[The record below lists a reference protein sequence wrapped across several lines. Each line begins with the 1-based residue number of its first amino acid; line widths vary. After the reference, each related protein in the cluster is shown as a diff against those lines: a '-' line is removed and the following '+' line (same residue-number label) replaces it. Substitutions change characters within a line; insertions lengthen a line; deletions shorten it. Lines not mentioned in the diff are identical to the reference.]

1 MIERPDDARKRLDLA
16 WNQIITECRQV
27 LGSELHYQAMVY
39 HALRTSGGVPVH
51 QIGMNVKQYIRTV
64 TSEVFSTLADRKHAD
79 FRQGFE
85 PIPDVLVFK
94 SDINSDWRRRNFENT
109 LKHMLLAIEIK
120 ASERSKSRLGA
131 AEIRTDILKL
141 DAHRQEVRELG
152 SDFIP
157 VMMVIDTAPLENER
171 MTDWSLSQSRDLA
184 KSVGVEFRYFSSE
197 RAIVDRNDS
206 SAL

>member
-1 MIERPDDARKRLDLA
+1 MIANSNEAYNCLEAA
-16 WNQIITECRQV
+16 WDQIVSECRQV

-39 HALRTSGGVPVH
+39 HALRTSGGVPV
-51 QIGMNVKQYIRTV
+51 QKIGMNVKQYIQTV
-64 TSEVFSTLADRKHAD
+64 ASEMFTKLADRKHVD

-85 PIPDVLVFK
+85 PIPDVVIFGYGV
-94 SDINSDWRRRNFENT
+94 NSDWRRRNFEST

-120 ASERSKSRLGA
+120 ASERAKSRLGA
-131 AEIRTDILKL
+131 AEIKTDILKL

-157 VMMVIDTAPLENER
+157 VMMIIDTAHLESER
-171 MTDWSLSQSRDLA
+171 MTAWSLGQSRELA
-184 KSVGVEFRYFSSE
+184 TSLGVEFRYFNLD
-197 RAIVDRNDS
+197 RVIVDRNES